1 MFITGGS
8 ALVLGDDDMMI
19 CLFLVQKQT
28 VLKWWEAT
36 QHEAPGAQVGA
47 RSGLSFSLSRPT
59 LIATG
64 TRLLRRLPHL
74 GHAIGILAI

>member
-1 MFITGGS
+1 M
-8 ALVLGDDDMMI
+8 LGDDDMMI

-59 LIATG
+59 LIPTG
-64 TRLLRRLPHL
+64 TRLLRPRPCDRNL
-74 GHAIGILAI
+74 GHMNQSPRRMQV